1 MLCRICCNLLLPLI
15 TTSQPTAVFIRTINS
30 FSVSV
35 ILKYNCAHVL
45 SSFVCSKARRLL
57 CALPS
62 RQAASTFYIYCHL
75 QFLVHHLC
83 TIVRLRS
90 NYPTFSLCFKSE
102 KYLFFVDWPR
112 IKISNVLPSKPVFRN
127 SHVLILRPA
136 KWNAALFTYLS
147 FPHLW

>member
-1 MLCRICCNLLLPLI
+1 MTVISLKSHRQLTVGITAPTHSICDECYSVFLRVLMFFCLFLHYISIRTSISKSVMSDLLQLLLPLI
-15 TTSQPTAVFIRTINS
+15 TTSQPTTVFIRTINS

-45 SSFVCSKARRLL
+45 SYFVCSKARRLL

-83 TIVRLRS
+83 TTVRLRS
-90 NYPTFSLCFKSE
+90 NYPTFSL
-102 KYLFFVDWPR
+102 
-112 IKISNVLPSKPVFRN
+112 
-127 SHVLILRPA
+127 
-136 KWNAALFTYLS
+136 
-147 FPHLW
+147 